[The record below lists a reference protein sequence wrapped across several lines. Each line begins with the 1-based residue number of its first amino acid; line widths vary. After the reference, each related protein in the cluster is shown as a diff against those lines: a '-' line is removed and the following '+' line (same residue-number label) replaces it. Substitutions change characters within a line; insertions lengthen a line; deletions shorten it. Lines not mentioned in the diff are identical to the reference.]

1 MFYSVTFHCM
11 NKHVDKFVI
20 LNHFRMKLIQ
30 WKLEAKGTWLECL
43 ITMTSPKLAALRMT
57 DSSHGWDTSEESHP
71 YFRKNQVLVGFWTMY
86 WCVPLIGCGP
96 RACSLLCQKQNWAA
110 TTVLT
115 AIWVCFSH
123 TAFNCSNSSSALVQ
137 FDCGI
142 FPKLIQV
149 APYLLFRHPVSIIL
163 SRVAGSWNLSL
174 LTLVKRLGTPWTGR
188 HFLT

>member
-1 MFYSVTFHCM
+1 
-11 NKHVDKFVI
+11 
-20 LNHFRMKLIQ
+20 MKLIQ
-30 WKLEAKGTWLECL
+30 WKLAATWIEVLDHHD
-43 ITMTSPKLAALRMT
+43 SPKLAALRMT
-57 DSSHGWDTSEESHP
+57 DSSHGWDASEESGP
-71 YFRKNQVLVGFWTMY
+71 YFRIIKSLLGFGHKTTSSMY
-86 WCVPLIGCGP
+86 WCVPLIGHGP

-123 TAFNCSNSSSALVQ
+123 AAFNCSNSSNSALVQ

-163 SRVAGSWNLSL
+163 QGHRELEPVPAD
-174 LTLVKRLGTPWTGR
+174 TGE
-188 HFLT
+188 